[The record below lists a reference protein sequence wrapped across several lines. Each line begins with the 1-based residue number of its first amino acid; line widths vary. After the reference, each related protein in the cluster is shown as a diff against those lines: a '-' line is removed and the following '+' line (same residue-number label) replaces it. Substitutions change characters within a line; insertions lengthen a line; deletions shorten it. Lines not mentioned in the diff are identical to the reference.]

1 MCAAAAN
8 IYVASEGPCTHK
20 ELEGTLHLCTVSS
33 VRLRT
38 YPHHTITIVIIVCMK
53 FIYYIAIVHHV
64 HNDLVPA
71 VPITYYA

>member
-38 YPHHTITIVIIVCMK
+38 HPHHTITIVIIVCMK
-53 FIYYIAIVHHV
+53 FIYYIVHHV